1 MIEGTDPLAIDAAI
15 AALMDRPDSTGD
27 LPNLSCATLVV
38 VGDEDGITP
47 VADAESM
54 QQALPRATLTVIPG
68 AGHLSNL
75 EQPEIFSRALAD
87 FLLARL

>member
-1 MIEGTDPLAIDAAI
+1 
-15 AALMDRPDSTGD
+15 
-27 LPNLSCATLVV
+27 
-38 VGDEDGITP
+38 
-47 VADAESM
+47 
-54 QQALPRATLTVIPG
+54 VIPG